1 MIKIKKLERIIKGPA
16 GKLVNWDRKIPKIAE
31 IIPKR
36 EEKNLKFFKFL
47 LKFLADAAGKAVK
60 PATNN
65 PPTNFTPKATIAEIE
80 RM

>member
-1 MIKIKKLERIIKGPA
+1 MKNKKPTTIIIGPA
-16 GKLVNWDRKIPKIAE
+16 GRFVFWKRKIPKIAE

-36 EEKNLKFFKFL
+36 EERNLKVFKFL
-47 LKFLADAAGKAVK
+47 LKFLADAAGNAVK

-80 RM
+80 RR

>member
-1 MIKIKKLERIIKGPA
+1 MIKGPA
-16 GKLVNWDRKIPKIAE
+16 GNFVIWKKKRPRVAE
-31 IIPKR
+31 KIPKR

-47 LKFLADAAGKAVK
+47 LRFLADAAGNAVK
-60 PATNN
+60 PATSK